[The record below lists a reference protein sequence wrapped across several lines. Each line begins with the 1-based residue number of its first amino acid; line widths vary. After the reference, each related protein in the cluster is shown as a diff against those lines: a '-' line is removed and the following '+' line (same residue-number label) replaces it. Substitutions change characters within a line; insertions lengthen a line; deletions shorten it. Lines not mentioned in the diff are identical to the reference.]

1 MQNYNKM
8 SKNTKK
14 NVFLT
19 VILIKICYNDTIV
32 KTENSDD
39 FETVPLGD
47 FYDGDETSLEKE
59 LSTNLVVLTNEE
71 QDLVNEVFDGLK
83 TISPES
89 LVVLADRIADLE
101 KLTLNI
107 AHFPSLKEAQ
117 EQGGKTRDISTLV
130 ESLLIKRDGDKMLH
144 LPSKAILGKGFIVA
158 KFHTFCAME
167 KIATHS
173 IQCEDLVQRLR
184 RACLDI
190 LFNIMAEDVYISLL
204 DNESIAVDLRK
215 QIAFGLISLWE
226 RRSDQTATGMAPV
239 LDTIWNARR
248 NLTPAL
254 GTMIGT
260 SELLLLTMAMDEQWC
275 KFIAVKMG
283 EEDAAMAMEEFLF
296 GISYEEIQKLRSN
309 IRKKNL
315 NAIGRDEAAK
325 ILGRPST
332 YFKAD
337 TETEKESFEPRDF
350 YLLYSIRRENA
361 RARQRLELQGPHY
374 TLEDHYMHFILETDK
389 DSDTNK
395 T

>member
-1 MQNYNKM
+1 ME
-8 SKNTKK
+8 T
-14 NVFLT
+14 NV
-19 VILIKICYNDTIV
+19 DP
-32 KTENSDD
+32 ED
-39 FETVPLGD
+39 FETVSLGE
-47 FYDGDETSLEKE
+47 FYDGEEVSLEKE
-59 LSTNLVVLTNEE
+59 LSTNLVVLTDDE

-83 TISPES
+83 SISPES
-89 LVVLADRIADLE
+89 LVVLADRLADLE

-130 ESLLIKRDGDKMLH
+130 EALLVKRDGDKMLH

-167 KIATHS
+167 KIAEHS
-173 IQCEDLVQRLR
+173 IKSDKLVQKLR

-204 DNESIAVDLRK
+204 DNEGIAVDLRQK
-215 QIAFGLISLWE
+215 IAYGLIGLWE
-226 RRSDQTATGMAPV
+226 RRSDKTATGMAPV

-260 SELLLLTMAMDEQWC
+260 SELLLLTMAMDEKWC
-275 KFIAVKMG
+275 SFIANKMG

-296 GISYEEIQKLRSN
+296 GLSYEEIQKLRSN

-325 ILGRPST
+325 ILGRPAT

-337 TETEKESFEPRDF
+337 TDAEKERFEPRDF

-361 RARQRLELQGPHY
+361 RARQRLSLHGPRY
-374 TLEDHYMHFILETDK
+374 TLEDHYMHYILE
-389 DSDTNK
+389 SGEAPAVQK

>member
-1 MQNYNKM
+1 MEEIQINP
-8 SKNTKK
+8 
-14 NVFLT
+14 
-19 VILIKICYNDTIV
+19 
-32 KTENSDD
+32 ED
-39 FETVPLGD
+39 FETVSLGE
-47 FYDGDETSLEKE
+47 FYEGDESSFEKD
-59 LSTNLVVLTNEE
+59 LSTNLIVLTDEE

-89 LVVLADRIADLE
+89 LVVLADRLADLE

-107 AHFPSLKEAQ
+107 AHFPSLKDSQ
-117 EQGGKTRDISTLV
+117 EQGGQLRDMSTLV
-130 ESLLIKRDGDKMLH
+130 DSLLVSREGDRTLH

-167 KIATHS
+167 KIASHS
-173 IQCEDLVQRLR
+173 IQDEKLVQRLR

-215 QIAFGLISLWE
+215 KIGYGLISLWE
-226 RRSDQTATGMAPV
+226 RRSDKTATGMAPV

-260 SELLLLTMAMDEQWC
+260 SELLLLTMAMDEKWC
-275 KFIAVKMG
+275 SFIANKMG

-296 GISYEEIQKLRSN
+296 GLSYEEIQKLRNN
-309 IRKKNL
+309 IRQKNL

-325 ILGRPST
+325 ILGRPAT
-332 YFKAD
+332 YFKAE
-337 TETEKESFEPRDF
+337 TETEKDSFEPRDF

-361 RARQRLELQGPHY
+361 RARQRLHLQGPRY
-374 TLEDHYMHFILETDK
+374 TLEDHYMHFILE
-389 DSDTNK
+389 SDDQTV
-395 T
+395 